1 MGLIARSLLFL
12 ANYQACLLA
21 FAFFNCQVVLANE
34 KHQDS
39 TNLQLTSQTAI
50 TDKQVDRVSDL
61 PQVSTTITPLLAQE
75 VSLLKITGVKVNPTA
90 TGIEIM
96 LESTSG
102 AIPQPIPKNEGNIL
116 TADIPNASLNLP
128 EGKEFL
134 AENPA
139 KGITNVSVKQVD
151 ANTVRLSI
159 TGNNALPTINF
170 APSPSGLTLNLTV
183 AEVAEEDE
191 IEVVVTGEQ
200 QRGYRVPNSST
211 ATKTDTPLRDIP
223 QSIQVIPRQVIEDQQ
238 VVRLEEALRNVSGIT
253 FGGSGEGAGISP
265 SLRGFANI
273 PILLDG
279 FRQYGVV
286 GLQSTQETANLES
299 IDVLKGPASI
309 LYGEIQPGGV
319 INLVSKKPLS
329 TPSYAAEIQAGS
341 RGLFRPR
348 IDLSGPLTDDGSLL
362 YRLNALF
369 STERSF
375 RDFDTNLQRFFIAPT
390 LAWKAGDRTDLG
402 FKLEYLNS
410 RQPFDT
416 GRVALGNQVI
426 DIPRDRIINEPNDF
440 AENRILNLGL
450 NLEHR
455 FDDNWKIRSSF
466 QYLSRNILQDFA
478 FPFSVDAAT
487 GIITR
492 NLGGFDIDVKT
503 YALQTNVVGKF
514 NTGALKHTLLFGVD
528 VSQTIDNTFAAFD
541 FTTPLLL
548 DPFNPVYRTIPRGNF
563 RNDPARF
570 STFVDYQIR
579 ERRLGIYLQ
588 DQVDLL
594 DNLKLL
600 AGLRYDTVEQNVLN
614 RPTFFN
620 PESSQTIQTDNAL
633 SPRIGL
639 VYQPSKEIS
648 LYASY
653 SQSFNPSTNAAFG
666 GNILKPE
673 RGEGWEVGIKGELFD
688 GKLLATLAYFDII
701 KQNVATPD
709 PNNPLFSIAAGEQRS
724 RGLEFDLSGQILPGW
739 NIIASYAYTDA
750 KLTRDN
756 TFPVGNRL
764 EGIPE
769 HSVSLW
775 TTYEIPEGD
784 LQGLGLGFGF
794 NYVSD
799 RKGDL
804 ENSFDLG
811 SYFLTNAA
819 IFYRRDNWRVAI
831 NFKNIFNVDYSNS
844 PFSNT
849 RIDVGEPFT
858 VIGSFSVKF

>member
-1 MGLIARSLLFL
+1 MGLIARSLLFKL
-12 ANYQACLLA
+12 SLSLFWLISVATTTRSVWADDKGQVNNY
-21 FAFFNCQVVLANE
+21 
-34 KHQDS
+34 S
-39 TNLQLTSQTAI
+39 QLVKYNKI
-50 TDKQVDRVSDL
+50 TDRPGDRVGDL

-75 VSLLKITGVKVNPTA
+75 VSLIKITGVKVNPTA
-90 TGIEIM
+90 TSVEII

-102 AIPQPIPKNEGNIL
+102 AIPQPIPKNEGNTL

-151 ANTVRLSI
+151 ANTVRVSV

-170 APSPSGLTLNLTV
+170 APSASGLTLNLTV
-183 AEVAEEDE
+183 AEVIEEDE

-200 QRGYRVPNSST
+200 QRGYRVPSSST

-253 FGGSGEGAGISP
+253 FGATGEGQGIFR
-265 SLRGFANI
+265 LRGFTGT
-273 PILLDG
+273 PILIDG
-279 FRQYGVV
+279 FRQLGVV
-286 GLQSTQETANLES
+286 ENQSTLEPANLES

-309 LYGEIQPGGV
+309 LYGETQPGGV

-329 TPSYAAEIQAGS
+329 TPLYTAEIQAGN
-341 RGLFRPR
+341 RGLLRPR

-390 LAWKAGDRTDLG
+390 LAWKAGDRTDLS

-416 GRVALGNQVI
+416 GRVALGNRVI

-440 AENRILNLGL
+440 TENRILNLGL

-466 QYLSRNILQDFA
+466 QYLSKNILQDFA

-487 GIITR
+487 GIVTR
-492 NLGGFDIDVKT
+492 NFGGFDIDVKT
-503 YALQTNVVGKF
+503 YALQTNVIGKF

-620 PESSQTIQTDNAL
+620 PESSQVIQTDNAL

-653 SQSFNPSTNAAFG
+653 SQSFNPSTNAAFR

-750 KLTRDN
+750 RLTRDN

-764 EGIPE
+764 ESTPE

-804 ENSFDLG
+804 ANSFDLG

-819 IFYRRDNWRVAI
+819 IFYGRDNWRVAI

-844 PFSNT
+844 PNGIT